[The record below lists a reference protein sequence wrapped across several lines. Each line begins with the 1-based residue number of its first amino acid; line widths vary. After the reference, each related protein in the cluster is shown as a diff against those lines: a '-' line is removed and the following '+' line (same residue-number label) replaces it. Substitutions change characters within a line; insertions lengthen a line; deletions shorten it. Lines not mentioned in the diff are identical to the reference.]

1 MDRRNLIIAGAAVL
15 LGLLAVY
22 LANSWFSGVE
32 QQQERVAEEQQ
43 LQRIVVARNDLA
55 FGDLLT
61 GDNVR
66 LVNWPA
72 QSVPEGAY
80 TNVARLLAG
89 NNVAIRPIVAGE
101 PILTER
107 ISERAV
113 LSANLPTDMR
123 AVSVSVNAV
132 SGVAGFVTPGDVVDV
147 MLTRKIPGE
156 GATGDDQMTSV
167 ILENVQVLAIDQGSS
182 EKSTEPKLGKT
193 ATLQV
198 DQISAQKLVLASTVG
213 SLSLALRNV
222 ENQVVGSS
230 TTVTIADLGG
240 AGMYMAARRSA
251 APAPMPAP
259 AYYAPAPSGPAR
271 SSGPAA
277 AQPRRPSGPTMT
289 IFRGTDRGEYE
300 VKRYG
305 GY

>member
-1 MDRRNLIIAGAAVL
+1 MDRRNLIIAGVAVL
-15 LGLLAVY
+15 LGLVAVF

-32 QQQERVAEEQQ
+32 QQQERVAEQQQ
-43 LQRIVVARNDLA
+43 LERIVVARNDLE

-61 GDNVR
+61 ADNLQ

-72 QSVPEGAY
+72 KSVPAGSY
-80 TNVARLLAG
+80 SNVARLIDG

-101 PILTER
+101 PILTAR

-123 AVSVSVNAV
+123 AVSVSVDAV
-132 SGVAGFVTPGDVVDV
+132 SGVSGFVTPGDVVDV

-156 GATGDDQMTSV
+156 GASGDDQMTSV
-167 ILENVQVLAIDQGSS
+167 VLENVQVLAIDQGSS
-182 EKSTEPKLGKT
+182 EKNTEPKLGKT

-198 DQISAQKLVLASTVG
+198 DQLSAQKLALASTVG
-213 SLSLALRNV
+213 RLSLALRNV
-222 ENQVVGSS
+222 KNQVVGSS
-230 TTVTIADLGG
+230 TTVTTADLGG
-240 AGMYMAARRSA
+240 AGLYMTARNSPAPAPVPAAAYYPA
-251 APAPMPAP
+251 APARG
-259 AYYAPAPSGPAR
+259 SGPVAV
-271 SSGPAA
+271 
-277 AQPRRPSGPTMT
+277 QPRRPSGPTMT
-289 IFRGTDRGEYE
+289 IVRGTDRGEYE